1 MIDSHERMYSLRN
14 YEEAVGD
21 LTDISIQDGLLLVQI
36 GKVKL
41 SLPGYMVDS
50 VEPLL
55 GQRIA
60 ILRTDIPNKSYL
72 IRIISALSVATE
84 DSRIKV
90 PSELQDIRIA
100 GMI

>member
-1 MIDSHERMYSLRN
+1 MINSHGRIYSLRN

-21 LTDISIQDGLLLVQI
+21 LTDINIQDGLLLVQI

-41 SLPGYMVDS
+41 SLPAYMVDS
-50 VEPLL
+50 LKPLL

-72 IRIISALSVATE
+72 IRIISAFYQLL
-84 DSRIKV
+84 RK
-90 PSELQDIRIA
+90 IR
-100 GMI
+100 GLRSLLNSKTLE

>member
-14 YEEAVGD
+14 YEEAVGN
-21 LTDISIQDGLLLVQI
+21 LIDISIQDGLLLVQI
-36 GKVKL
+36 GKVML
-41 SLPGYMVDS
+41 SLPGYMIDS
-50 VEPLL
+50 LKPLL

-84 DSRIKV
+84 NSRIKV